1 MYSSVQ
7 NSQLYPH
14 GQPAQGVYHSAAAV
28 PSMAAVPSG
37 YIGTGLTAPQ
47 MSLSPQEEAF
57 YPMLFR
63 VANKS
68 GKTRLS
74 GSEAADFLAKS
85 KLARK
90 TLHDIWN
97 LADSDDMGSLS
108 PFDFYKACRLV
119 AHAQSGVVV
128 ITPQLLN
135 MEPPVLPVFE
145 GIEADEST
153 IKRSK
158 AAPGGAVESSLSPI
172 WQLTRKHLQK
182 YTEVFRS
189 LAKDGFVGGLAA
201 KNFMTK
207 SHVDQKELSNI
218 WDLADKDRDG
228 KLSYSEFLVAMH
240 LISRARE
247 GYKMPDKLP
256 PALKAILTTP
266 PEMPPSHETESSSPV
281 EQEAKQES
289 VPATS
294 PALGQN
300 QQQNAY
306 ARPSLA
312 GSYKMDGSSNDIGF
326 GSKAKLDTEDKYGE
340 GDAASPELE
349 QDFRDQRA
357 ELARQLAR
365 KQDVDRMLNEA
376 RARLE
381 ELRSKKRD
389 LDKKYTDV
397 TAALEGQQTAVLSTK
412 KQLDEAVKEINDV
425 RQLAIQEGEPLA
437 TDSADVVAAVRS
449 EKDKVNSADA
459 KIQDLRGQIDRINR
473 QKEDL
478 QSQNAVWLER
488 QRQAEQDRTMLIGAL
503 EKERA
508 NLASVRAERLRTWEQ
523 RHEVSKDITSISVKQ
538 WQDTTGS
545 APKIPD
551 SSKGVVASQ
560 GAAGAPHS
568 PVDPRKGIP
577 AKQAS
582 PVVTVRRLGD
592 PMVSTGAGSDSA
604 EDLVEAGFFPTTPI
618 TYTEK
623 DAILYALGVGATER
637 KYVYENHPDFAVLP
651 AMIFATIFKGDE
663 SSKTLPFPPPQL
675 LMDLDIFKGKVIID
689 AERSMEVLKGPLPVR
704 VSLSD
709 KWGMKTRFTALTPK
723 KAGLLVETETLIVD
737 ELAGDAVL
745 RLTNSLFFLGK
756 TDLDAAGSP
765 SKIKIAVP
773 DDQQPDHTIT
783 EQTSLNQADLYRL
796 SGDYNPLHVDPATA
810 KSYGFEQ
817 PILHGLCTLG
827 FAARH
832 VINACLE
839 GDGQRLKSFRCRFT
853 KPVIPGDR
861 LRTEI
866 WEDSSGCGVSF
877 RTRAERCTG
886 GEDGTPAD
894 PIIVL
899 DGGAA
904 QFFS

>member
-7 NSQLYPH
+7 NSQLYPN

-37 YIGTGLTAPQ
+37 FIGTGLTAPQ

-266 PEMPPSHETESSSPV
+266 PEMPPSEVTLGRPMSTGILPQSHETESSSPV
-281 EQEAKQES
+281 EQEAKQEC

-425 RQLAIQEGEPLA
+425 RQLAI
-437 TDSADVVAAVRS
+437 
-449 EKDKVNSADA
+449 
-459 KIQDLRGQIDRINR
+459 
-473 QKEDL
+473 
-478 QSQNAVWLER
+478 
-488 QRQAEQDRTMLIGAL
+488 
-503 EKERA
+503 
-508 NLASVRAERLRTWEQ
+508 
-523 RHEVSKDITSISVKQ
+523 
-538 WQDTTGS
+538 
-545 APKIPD
+545 
-551 SSKGVVASQ
+551 
-560 GAAGAPHS
+560 
-568 PVDPRKGIP
+568 
-577 AKQAS
+577 
-582 PVVTVRRLGD
+582 
-592 PMVSTGAGSDSA
+592 
-604 EDLVEAGFFPTTPI
+604 
-618 TYTEK
+618 
-623 DAILYALGVGATER
+623 
-637 KYVYENHPDFAVLP
+637 
-651 AMIFATIFKGDE
+651 
-663 SSKTLPFPPPQL
+663 
-675 LMDLDIFKGKVIID
+675 
-689 AERSMEVLKGPLPVR
+689 
-704 VSLSD
+704 
-709 KWGMKTRFTALTPK
+709 
-723 KAGLLVETETLIVD
+723 
-737 ELAGDAVL
+737 
-745 RLTNSLFFLGK
+745 
-756 TDLDAAGSP
+756 
-765 SKIKIAVP
+765 
-773 DDQQPDHTIT
+773 
-783 EQTSLNQADLYRL
+783 
-796 SGDYNPLHVDPATA
+796 
-810 KSYGFEQ
+810 
-817 PILHGLCTLG
+817 
-827 FAARH
+827 
-832 VINACLE
+832 
-839 GDGQRLKSFRCRFT
+839 
-853 KPVIPGDR
+853 
-861 LRTEI
+861 
-866 WEDSSGCGVSF
+866 
-877 RTRAERCTG
+877 
-886 GEDGTPAD
+886 
-894 PIIVL
+894 
-899 DGGAA
+899 
-904 QFFS
+904 